1 MNSRNRGQLGLCVH
15 RAACLALVFS
25 LATSGCAAYRF
36 GNQSLYTC
44 DVQTVHVP
52 VFQSDSFR
60 RGLGERLTEAVV
72 KEIELQTPYKIV
84 SSSRADSVLSGRII
98 SDTKRVMTLNAD
110 GEPRA
115 LEANLQIQVDWT
127 NRRGDQLSARPIAVP
142 VPADLFSVNVN
153 SAFVPEGGQSIS
165 TAQQAAIKKL
175 AVQIVEQMQ
184 VGW

>member
-1 MNSRNRGQLGLCVH
+1 MKSRNRGQIDFHGGY
-15 RAACLALVFS
+15 AAWLALA
-25 LATSGCAAYRF
+25 LTLGTTGCAAYRF

-60 RGLGERLTEAVV
+60 RNLGERLTEAVV

-84 SSSRADSVLSGRII
+84 PSERADSVLTGRIVT
-98 SDTKRVMTLNAD
+98 DTKRVLTLNAD

-115 LEANLQIQVDWT
+115 LEADFQIQVNWT
-127 NRRGDQLSARPIAVP
+127 NRRGDALSARPIAVA
-142 VPADLFSVNVN
+142 VPADLFTVNVN
-153 SAFVPEGGQSIS
+153 SNFVPEGGQSIS
-165 TAQQAAIKKL
+165 TAQQVAIKKL